1 MLNPKSIAYT
11 KAHMLGN
18 VSVCVCVCWYVCLG
32 MYVECACD
40 SVGVRSC
47 GLKMD
52 NKKLIATNSCAI
64 FSVRLETLYPEE
76 NRWQPERGGE
86 ALGVGEATCECST
99 KRCSLFTAFP
109 GSSMSLDLFCTGSFL
124 AMPSVSYFQLF
135 DPLHFFIA
143 FHPGTI

>member
-18 VSVCVCVCWYVCLG
+18 VSVWVCVCVCRYVCPC

-64 FSVRLETLYPEE
+64 FCVRLETLYPEE

-86 ALGVGEATCECST
+86 ALGVGGGDMRMQHETMFTFYSFPWVFHVFRPFFAPVLFWPC
-99 KRCSLFTAFP
+99 RVSLTF
-109 GSSMSLDLFCTGSFL
+109 SCLILCTFS
-124 AMPSVSYFQLF
+124 
-135 DPLHFFIA
+135 
-143 FHPGTI
+143 